1 LPERFRPTSVD
12 RYVLG
17 EIIGPFLGG
26 LLFFIFLFLMSQLLR
41 LAELFIV
48 HGVPTWTLAKM
59 VVLLSMSFLPT
70 ALPVAFLIGVLIGFG
85 RLSAD
90 SELVALK
97 ACGVSIIRMA
107 FPVAALAAVI
117 VVLSLALNMEWVPW
131 SGKLFKSTLIR
142 LTNTKVVSTIREGA
156 FTTGFFD
163 LLIFA
168 DKVDSRTNQM
178 KHVFIYDER
187 EPKNPLTVVA
197 DAGEIITVKTES
209 EIAAA
214 AMLKL
219 YDGSIHRND
228 VNGNT
233 YQKIDFEEYRLY
245 LKINEGGDSG
255 VTKPEMIPL
264 QELRARIK
272 QNPTS
277 TYEGREMRGELWKR
291 AALALSPMIF
301 VFLGIGFGTVR
312 TRAVRAGAFLVAFIT
327 AIVYWVTQ
335 SWATIAMLRGQIPP
349 FVAMQI
355 PNLLVGIAAT
365 ISFRKSG
372 W

>member
-1 LPERFRPTSVD
+1 
-12 RYVLG
+12 
-17 EIIGPFLGG
+17 
-26 LLFFIFLFLMSQLLR
+26 MSQLLR

-48 HGVPTWTLAKM
+48 HGVPTWTLLKM
-59 VVLLSMSFLPT
+59 VFLLSMSFLPT
-70 ALPVAFLIGVLIGFG
+70 ALPIAFLIGVLIGFG

-97 ACGVSIIRMA
+97 ASGVSIGRMA
-107 FPVAALAAVI
+107 MPVSVVAAVI
-117 VVLSLALNMEWVPW
+117 VVFSLALNLEWVPW
-131 SGKLFKSTLIR
+131 SGRTFKTTLVR

-197 DAGEIITVKTES
+197 DAGEIITVKTDS
-209 EIAAA
+209 ELSAA

-228 VNGNT
+228 VSGNT

-245 LKINEGGDSG
+245 LRISEGSDSA
-255 VTKPEMIPL
+255 VTKPEMVPFR
-264 QELRARIK
+264 ELRERIRK
-272 QNPTS
+272 NPAS

-291 AALALSPMIF
+291 AALAASPMIF

-312 TRAVRAGAFLVAFIT
+312 TRAVRAGAFLVAFVT

-335 SWATIAMLRGQIPP
+335 SWATIAMLRGQLPP
-349 FVAMQI
+349 ALAMQI
-355 PNLLVGIAAT
+355 PNILVATAAYF
-365 ISFRKSG
+365 SFRKAG